1 MSLREQITADMKEA
15 MRARDTARLETVRL
29 LRAAIQRRE
38 IDERIELDDD
48 KVLSVIQKMIKQ
60 GRDSISQFEKGHRKD
75 LVEKELV
82 MVRLLE
88 AYVPE
93 ALNERELISLIDT
106 ALNESKAQSIKDMG
120 SVMSFLK
127 TKIRGRAD
135 MSTVSTLDREK
146 LNS

>member
-1 MSLREQITADMKEA
+1 MKEA

-88 AYVPE
+88 AYAPE
-93 ALNERELISLIDT
+93 ALNERELISLIDK

-135 MSTVSTLDREK
+135 MSTVSALVREK

>member
-93 ALNERELISLIDT
+93 ALNERELISLIDK

-135 MSTVSTLDREK
+135 MSTVSTLVREK

>member
-1 MSLREQITADMKEA
+1 

-93 ALNERELISLIDT
+93 ALNERELISLIDK

-135 MSTVSTLDREK
+135 MSTVSALVREK

>member
-135 MSTVSTLDREK
+135 MSTVSALVREK

>member
-60 GRDSISQFEKGHRKD
+60 GRDSIKQFEKGHRKD

-93 ALNERELISLIDT
+93 ALSDRELISLIDE
-106 ALNESKAQSIKDMG
+106 ALNEVKAQSIKDMG

-127 TKIRGRAD
+127 TKILMLIGLTR
-135 MSTVSTLDREK
+135 
-146 LNS
+146 LNTKKIMIVN

>member
-1 MSLREQITADMKEA
+1 MKEA

-93 ALNERELISLIDT
+93 ALSDRELISLINE
-106 ALNESKAQSIKDMG
+106 ALNEVKAQSIKDMG
-120 SVMSFLK
+120 SVMGFLK

-135 MSTVSTLDREK
+135 MSNVSALVRQK

>member
-38 IDERIELDDD
+38 IDEHIELDDD
-48 KVLSVIQKMIKQ
+48 KILSVIQKMIKQ
-60 GRDSISQFEKGHRKD
+60 GRDSIKQFEKGHRQD

-93 ALNERELISLIDT
+93 ALSDHELISLIDK

-135 MSTVSTLDREK
+135 MSTVSTLVREK

>member
-1 MSLREQITADMKEA
+1 MSLQEQITADMKAA

-60 GRDSISQFEKGHRKD
+60 GRDSISQFEKGHRQD

-93 ALNERELISLIDT
+93 DLNERELISLIDK

-135 MSTVSTLDREK
+135 MSTVSALVREK

>member
-93 ALNERELISLIDT
+93 ALNERELISLIDK

-135 MSTVSTLDREK
+135 MSTVSALVREK